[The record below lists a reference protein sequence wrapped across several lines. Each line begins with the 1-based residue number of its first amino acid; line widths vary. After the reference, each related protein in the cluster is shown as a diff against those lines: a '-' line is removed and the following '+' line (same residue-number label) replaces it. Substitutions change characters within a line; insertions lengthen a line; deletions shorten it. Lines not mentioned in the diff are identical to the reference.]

1 MSEKVGHAKY
11 VDAIERTLVYVFE
24 HGKIPEY
31 TTINGKQTL
40 KNDVY
45 DACKRDN
52 AFYVKKGYMPNYVN
66 VSIQES
72 APVSKVPVKTD
83 LLKRIEKVVGGEFK
97 TATQF
102 YNLVKANDTY
112 SHYSNDIY
120 PQSQALKRLENKQGL
135 NCADFA
141 QIGHAAIL
149 ELNKVYGTNY
159 GVDYVHVACK
169 SSSGAYSI
177 GHIILRVRGE
187 EFKEWTVFDVAE
199 AASGGLPIGRTMC
212 SLGYK
217 VLSYNDNWL
226 ISDDGKT

>member
-1 MSEKVGHAKY
+1 MTEKIEHAKY

-24 HGKIPEY
+24 HGKIPDY
-31 TTINGKQTL
+31 TMINGKKAL
-40 KNDVY
+40 KSDIY

-52 AFYVKKGYMPNYVN
+52 AFYMKKGLIPNYVN
-66 VSIQES
+66 IQLQES
-72 APVSKVPVKTD
+72 APVSKDPVKTD
-83 LLKRIEKVVGGEFK
+83 LLKRIEKAVGGEFK

-102 YNLVKANDTY
+102 YNLVKANEEY
-112 SHYSNDIY
+112 SHYLNDIY
-120 PQSQALKRLENKQGL
+120 PQNQALSRLENKQGL
-135 NCADFA
+135 NCADWS
-141 QIGHAAIL
+141 QVGHAAIL

-169 SSSGAYSI
+169 SSSGAYNI
-177 GHIILRVRGE
+177 GHIILRVKGE
-187 EFKEWTVFDVAE
+187 EFKNWTVFDVAE

-226 ISDDGKT
+226 VSDDGKT